1 MTNWG
6 TWRPK
11 EAIFEEA
18 GVMYSREP
26 VDGFVFYS
34 YTLIHVSRGVRILRT
49 IYILGLESSLDTLL
63 DHWNRDPAVWRVER
77 GE

>member
-11 EAIFEEA
+11 EAIFEEV

-26 VDGFVFYS
+26 VDGFQFCS
-34 YTLIHVSRGVRILRT
+34 YTLIHVSSGVRIPRT
-49 IYILGLESSLDTLL
+49 VYILGSDLDTLL
-63 DHWNRDPAVWRVER
+63 DHWNRDTAVWRVER